1 MKQLKMCL
9 TLLLTSFIFFVY
21 SNVNAEEINVNGSN
35 YAPLDNIISQYPNW
49 SNSNWVQEKAIEF
62 YNTYL
67 SSYENVVITLRI
79 YNSQTDGN
87 YPQFNI
93 IPYGDYFNDIGFSY
107 VAWNN
112 NYPIYFLKLSS
123 YIDFVNGVASNS
135 RWQQRNRDFVRG
147 NYLYNDTSFT
157 TMIEY
162 GSSTYGSGFL
172 TRAFYC
178 GSLNNNIC
186 LLDDSGFKGGSSLPI
201 VYYNFKTQDN
211 FILPANENSSFN
223 NNIFNLPNGTKIGN
237 VNPIS
242 FNDLMQDNYYN
253 FHKVDIQ
260 ENKCDKTFV
269 LGAVSN
275 VNEIN
280 LNVKGKTSAL
290 SESLQ
295 GTFTLNY
302 TNDSLLTDNNFN
314 IEFSSTPELV
324 GSYNFKCSSTDK
336 FCYLNYKYNSQ
347 DDIEEN
353 VKFSFKITFNN
364 NNSNIFPF
372 TKIYS
377 CTTDENYTNI
387 SYTYSNSPSDTTT
400 SNPSLDNILTD
411 TSNPDLGVLSNTST
425 WLPQGPV
432 DSIIMLPLNFINTLV
447 SKIGSTCSSVNLPI
461 PFIEN
466 KYLTLPCMSTI
477 FGQIE
482 NFSTLYDLIGVIGS
496 VYLLY
501 NYLLKFY
508 KWIDDT
514 LSFRENNW
522 NDWGGE

>member
-1 MKQLKMCL
+1 MNQLKMFL

-21 SNVNAEEINVNGSN
+21 SNVKAAELPLSFDN
-35 YAPLDNIISQYPNW
+35 YAVLDYFQEQFPNFKD
-49 SNSNWVQEKAIEF
+49 SDYVQDLAKNVVNNLVPE
-62 YNTYL
+62 
-67 SSYENVVITLRI
+67 YENVLVKFEIIQVSPYYDSLFTYENNH
-79 YNSQTDGN
+79 YN
-87 YPQFNI
+87 
-93 IPYGDYFNDIGFSY
+93 IGFLIYSWNGNKSFYY
-107 VAWNN
+107 VKTSDT
-112 NYPIYFLKLSS
+112 IYFTQ
-123 YIDFVNGVASNS
+123 SNDT
-135 RWQQRNRDFVRG
+135 QG
-147 NYLYNDTSFT
+147 TSFT
-157 TMIEY
+157 
-162 GSSTYGSGFL
+162 SSDYNSKLIGFAENTFDL
-172 TRAFYC
+172 TKIKYYDNKPNLSTIFAC
-178 GSLNNNIC
+178 DSINNNLCNIRSYR
-186 LLDDSGFKGGSSLPI
+186 LYMTSWNNSLPF
-201 VYYNFKTQDN
+201 VYYNFKTQDE
-211 FILPANENSSFN
+211 FILPAINNSNFKTTN
-223 NNIFNLPNGTKIGN
+223 TFVLKNGTNIGN
-237 VNPIS
+237 VNPIG
-242 FNDLMQDNYYN
+242 FQDLMEDNYYN

-290 SESLQ
+290 SEPLQ

-314 IEFSSTPELV
+314 IEFSSTPELA
-324 GSYNFKCSSTDK
+324 GSYNFKCSTTDK

-347 DDIEEN
+347 DDLEEN
-353 VKFSFKITFNN
+353 VNFSFKITFNN

-387 SYTYSNSPSDTTT
+387 SYTYSNTPSDTTT

-411 TSNPDLGVLSNTST
+411 TSNPDLDGLSNTST

-447 SKIGSTCSSVNLPI
+447 SKIGSTCSPVNLPI
-461 PFIEN
+461 PFVDN

-522 NDWGGE
+522 NDWGGD

>member
-1 MKQLKMCL
+1 MKHLKMFL
-9 TLLLTSFIFFVY
+9 MLLLTSCIFFGF
-21 SNVNAEEINVNGSN
+21 SKVNASELTLSFDNYAVLDYFQEQFPNFKDSN
-35 YAPLDNIISQYPNW
+35 Y
-49 SNSNWVQEKAIEF
+49 VQDLSKQVVEKYA
-62 YNTYL
+62 NN
-67 SSYENVVITLRI
+67 YENVLAKFYLIQVGQYVSHVFS
-79 YNSQTDGN
+79 YNGANYNVGFEIWSWNDNKPFYYVKTDDSVYFVKN
-87 YPQFNI
+87 NESTTTSFSKDEFNI
-93 IPYGDYFNDIGFSY
+93 SYLGFNSSSFDINSMVSY
-107 VAWNN
+107 
-112 NYPIYFLKLSS
+112 SS
-123 YIDFVNGVASNS
+123 NT
-135 RWQQRNRDFVRG
+135 
-147 NYLYNDTSFT
+147 TSFT
-157 TMIEY
+157 SLFSCDSISNNMCNLRTYRQYM
-162 GSSTYGSGFL
+162 SSWNY
-172 TRAFYC
+172 
-178 GSLNNNIC
+178 
-186 LLDDSGFKGGSSLPI
+186 SLPF
-201 VYYNFKTQDN
+201 VYYKFNTQDD
-211 FILPANENSSFN
+211 FILPAFKSSNFKTTN
-223 NNIFNLPNGTKIGN
+223 TFILKNGTKIGN
-237 VNPIS
+237 TSPIG
-242 FNDLMQDNYYN
+242 FQDLMEDNYYN

-275 VNEIN
+275 VTEIN

-290 SESLQ
+290 SEPLQ

-314 IEFSSTPELV
+314 IEFSSTPELS
-324 GSYNFKCSSTDK
+324 GSYNFKCSTNDK

-353 VKFSFKITFNN
+353 VKFSFKITYNNN

-411 TSNPDLGVLSNTST
+411 TSNPDLDGLSNANT

-447 SKIGSTCSSVNLPI
+447 SKIGSTCSPVNLPI
-461 PFIEN
+461 PFMNN

-501 NYLLKFY
+501 NYLLRFY

-522 NDWGGE
+522 NDWGGD

>member
-1 MKQLKMCL
+1 MKHLKMFL
-9 TLLLTSFIFFVY
+9 MLLFTSISFSLFT
-21 SNVNAEEINVNGSN
+21 NVNASELQLSFDN
-35 YAPLDNIISQYPNW
+35 YGVLDYF
-49 SNSNWVQEKAIEF
+49 QEKF
-62 YNTYL
+62 PNFKNSDYVQDL
-67 SSYENVVITLRI
+67 SKQVVEKYANNYENVLVKFSLIPVGQYVSHIFTYNNQNYNVGFEIWSWNDNKPFYYLKTDNYVDIVKNNETSITR
-79 YNSQTDGN
+79 YSKSD
-87 YPQFNI
+87 FNI
-93 IPYGDYFNDIGFSY
+93 KYLGFNSSSFDINSMVSY
-107 VAWNN
+107 SNTTLFTSLFACDSISNN
-112 NYPIYFLKLSS
+112 MCNLRTYRHYT
-123 YIDFVNGVASNS
+123 GT
-135 RWQQRNRDFVRG
+135 
-147 NYLYNDTSFT
+147 LY
-157 TMIEY
+157 
-162 GSSTYGSGFL
+162 
-172 TRAFYC
+172 
-178 GSLNNNIC
+178 
-186 LLDDSGFKGGSSLPI
+186 SLPF
-201 VYYNFKTQDN
+201 VYYKFNTQED
-211 FILPANENSSFN
+211 FILPATNSSDFTTIN
-223 NNIFNLPNGTKIGN
+223 TFILKNGTKIGN
-237 VNPIS
+237 VNPIG
-242 FNDLMQDNYYN
+242 FQDLMEDNYYN

-290 SESLQ
+290 SEPLQ

-314 IEFSSTPELV
+314 IEFSSTPELA

-353 VKFSFKITFNN
+353 VKFSFKITYNN

-387 SYTYSNSPSDTTT
+387 SYTYSNTPSDTTT

-411 TSNPDLGVLSNTST
+411 TSNPDLGGLTNSST

-447 SKIGSTCSSVNLPI
+447 SKIGSTCSPVNLPI
-461 PFIEN
+461 PFVDN

-477 FGQIE
+477 FNQIE
-482 NFSTLYDLIGVIGS
+482 NFSILYDLIGVIGS

-508 KWIDDT
+508 KWVDDT

-522 NDWGGE
+522 NDWGGD